1 MRGREQ
7 ERPSGRVCR
16 CAETHQRLA
25 DEECAWKT
33 AFAPPVAL
41 CACVAA
47 GGGWEHVWGS
57 RFGGAASGRGA
68 WARLRVGLG
77 VPQRESVLGR
87 VGGPF
92 SLWVYLCACLEGVRV
107 CSCVCVSV

>member
-33 AFAPPVAL
+33 AFAPPEAL

-77 VPQRESVLGR
+77 VPQRAGVLGR
-87 VGGPF
+87 VRCIDNF
-92 SLWVYLCACLEGVRV
+92 S
-107 CSCVCVSV
+107 